1 MTHNLPRLS
10 AALLALW
17 WVSSS
22 QAATTYICQV
32 DGKAAFSTVKVNS
45 TCQASS
51 MDGISTDVAA
61 EKQAELK
68 PESTEAKDNHA
79 INQKKSQDIL
89 SSYDDVVIMPKAAD
103 MVTNSALAA
112 RTSSRATTTAQVAPP
127 KLEIKLRK
135 QPKTAAQVA
144 ANSKR
149 KTAPM
154 KTAAPIRTAAPA
166 VVLLP
171 PPSKPQFTRKQ
182 ILQREISN
190 EHAALA
196 RTKAQLEVVRKK
208 GGNTTPLL
216 QAVRDREANIR
227 AIQGEMNKI

>member
-1 MTHNLPRLS
+1 MTHNLSRLS
-10 AALLALW
+10 AALLALL

-112 RTSSRATTTAQVAPP
+112 RTSSRATTAQVAPP

-135 QPKTAAQVA
+135 QPKTTAQVA
-144 ANSKR
+144 VNSKR
-149 KTAPM
+149 KAAPI

>member
-1 MTHNLPRLS
+1 MINNLPRFGTV
-10 AALLALW
+10 LLAILW
-17 WVSSS
+17 AGNS
-22 QAATTYICQV
+22 QATTTYICQV
-32 DGKAAFSTVKVNS
+32 EGKAAFSTIKVNS
-45 TCQASS
+45 SCKESS
-51 MDGISTDVAA
+51 MDGISTDVAS

-68 PESTEAKDNHA
+68 PEDNESKESHT
-79 INQKKSQDIL
+79 INQKKNQDIL
-89 SSYDDVVIMPKAAD
+89 SSYDDVVIMPKAAE

-112 RTSSRATTTAQVAPP
+112 RTSRAGNAQMTPP

-135 QPKTAAQVA
+135 QSKISPSVA
-144 ANSKR
+144 AINNKR
-149 KTAPM
+149 QSASI

-190 EHAALA
+190 EHAALI
-196 RTKAQLEVVRKK
+196 RTKAQLEMVRKK

>member
-1 MTHNLPRLS
+1 MTHNLSRLS
-10 AALLALW
+10 AALLALL

-68 PESTEAKDNHA
+68 PESNEAKDNHA

-112 RTSSRATTTAQVAPP
+112 RTSSRATTAQVAPP

-135 QPKTAAQVA
+135 QPKTTAQVA
-144 ANSKR
+144 VNSKR
-149 KTAPM
+149 KAAPI